1 MVALLSSFAMRLRL
15 KEQLKRISS
24 QSKGKQ
30 SKFQSLLIVCSEE
43 HLHKEEL
50 FLEFANLF
58 GISPISITL
67 IVLSNKEILETVETS
82 IETLFF
88 TKKSVGF
95 FGKLPVSLKQLFK
108 KKFDLQINF
117 FNSSA
122 VFTEFVSASFDS
134 SLRVGFSKC
143 NHQLNDL
150 ILDIDPNEGEL
161 FLKETN
167 TYLKAILN

>member
-1 MVALLSSFAMRLRL
+1 MAALLSSFAMRLRL
-15 KEQLKRISS
+15 KELLKRISS

-50 FLEFANLF
+50 FLEFAKQF
-58 GISPISITL
+58 GIAPISITV

-82 IETLFF
+82 IETHFF

-117 FNSSA
+117 F
-122 VFTEFVSASFDS
+122 
-134 SLRVGFSKC
+134 KHC
-143 NHQLNDL
+143 N
-150 ILDIDPNEGEL
+150 
-161 FLKETN
+161 
-167 TYLKAILN
+167 